1 MDVKVV
7 DPAFF
12 SPLDPSQREAYFF
25 ILTEIWRQIADELV
39 VRNPA
44 ARYVEIRDKV
54 DAELDAVFKRYD
66 GRLHD
71 FLEER
76 AAEAIN
82 RIPFP

>member
-39 VRNPA
+39 A
-44 ARYVEIRDKV
+44 AIRLLGMLKSGI
-54 DAELDAVFKRYD
+54 R
-66 GRLHD
+66 
-71 FLEER
+71 
-76 AAEAIN
+76 
-82 RIPFP
+82 